1 LRDNKNHS
9 YFEKTFRILPM
20 ATNFY
25 AELVNFFSRTLRDRD
40 AASDVVQESY
50 ARVLAM
56 DSQAAIL
63 DMRALLYRTGKNIV
77 IDAAR
82 SRQAE
87 LRMIE
92 TLRLICPDASP
103 CTERTVSARQGL
115 RQLATRLGALPC
127 KRREAFILV
136 RIYGFTHAEAA
147 IHLETTP
154 ASIEKHLVRAVC
166 SLVMEAI

>member
-1 LRDNKNHS
+1 
-9 YFEKTFRILPM
+9 M
-20 ATNFY
+20 AAHFY
-25 AELVNFFSRTLRDRD
+25 TELLNFFSRTLRDRD
-40 AASDVVQESY
+40 AATDVVQESY

-56 DSQAAIL
+56 ESQATIL
-63 DMRALLYRTGKNIV
+63 DVRALLYRTGKNIV

-92 TLRLICPDASP
+92 TLSLISPDESP
-103 CTERTVSARQGL
+103 CLERTVGARQSL
-115 RQLATRLGALPC
+115 RRLAARLGALPR

-147 IHLETTP
+147 AHLETTP
-154 ASIEKHLVRAVC
+154 VSIEKHIVRAVC
-166 SLVMEAI
+166 DLMAAAA

>member
-1 LRDNKNHS
+1 
-9 YFEKTFRILPM
+9 M
-20 ATNFY
+20 ATHFY

-56 DSQAAIL
+56 ESQAAIL

-82 SRQAE
+82 TRQAE

-92 TLRLICPDASP
+92 TLSLISPDESP
-103 CTERTVSARQGL
+103 CLERTIGARQGL
-115 RQLATRLGALPC
+115 AQLAARLGAMPR

-147 IHLETTP
+147 GHLETTV
-154 ASIEKHLVRAVC
+154 ASIEKHMVRAVC
-166 SLVMEAI
+166 DLMMENGRHE